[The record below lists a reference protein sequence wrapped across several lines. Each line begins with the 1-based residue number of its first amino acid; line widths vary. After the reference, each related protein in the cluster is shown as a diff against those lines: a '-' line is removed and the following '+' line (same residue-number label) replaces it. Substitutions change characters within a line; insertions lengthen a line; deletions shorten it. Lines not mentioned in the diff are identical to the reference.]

1 MTQSK
6 GFIWVV
12 VDLITASLH
21 PTPVVLPQCARSFA
35 RDSSCFLTHGVHC
48 LISHVHT
55 SLAQNKAPHLP
66 ARALEEMPIVHSYFA
81 GKARTLQVNPFE
93 QPFRL
98 SYLYIQSAHSSLS
111 VHLAHW
117 VIVVCLF
124 FTSSCEFLEGGD
136 HLLTWF
142 FHLINNHLYRPMAL
156 CITQHSHAED
166 PFQLL
171 SM

>member
-1 MTQSK
+1 MSCCWFDY
-6 GFIWVV
+6 GI
-12 VDLITASLH
+12 
-21 PTPVVLPQCARSFA
+21 P
-35 RDSSCFLTHGVHC
+35 SS
-48 LISHVHT
+48 HT
-55 SLAQNKAPHLP
+55 SGATSVCQVFRKGQLLLPDPWSSLFNKPCTQIFSTKQGPSPPCTCPRRNA
-66 ARALEEMPIVHSYFA
+66 IVHSYFA

-111 VHLAHW
+111 AHLAHW